1 MMMLLMMMFWT
12 HAVKAF
18 LVEASSSASSSAAA
32 ASSSSAASSS
42 AASLLHHHS
51 LCGCLLDR
59 VRLATKRVLTSP
71 HASGLPW
78 LLLLLL
84 LLLALRFL
92 GSRLWRQ
99 RERIGPTVLIGGAG
113 EDQQTTDLCAPTRRS
128 DAAPRPVA
136 GKPSAPSADREEAGR
151 PGSGAP
157 GPGTAKP
164 EAAKRR
170 ADGPRQ
176 QRPLL
181 AALTWWTLGA
191 RREVAGLR
199 ARLVELESNWGRPLE
214 EGRERSDSTMPPSA
228 RCARPRPLLH
238 EATEPRWPRSLEL
251 RVERLEAERGEP
263 RGHGWGPPS
272 GGRGG
277 GGGGGA
283 ADGGPGGGGQVRLQ
297 RRHGEVTEEPR
308 LRRSDTEDEDE
319 CRESDSEVE
328 SGHGEGVMG
337 HCGVLSP
344 RVPSS
349 DGREVKDEHVRG
361 ESDSRSNLTKVT
373 EAFGDP
379 SPSVGSIHGK
389 ELREESVQTGSM
401 VSTSHEEVTDRCCL
415 RISLGVVTGECHGA
429 DSVVVSSCG
438 QVAEELTVTMGSHG
452 KDMREGTEAGS
463 RGGHVGVTEVCA
475 ETGSRSRS
483 DLNDVTDQTHLRSS
497 LVEVTK
503 VCTEPGFRSGHIE
516 VNQVCTQTELRSRS
530 CLNEVTDQC
539 HLRSSHVE
547 VTKVCT
553 EPGSRSKSGHVEV
566 TEVYTEPGS
575 RSKSGHVEVTE
586 VCTEPGSRFRSGREE
601 ATNQYQGR
609 SGDRREAAE
618 TRGTRPQVGH
628 TPCPVSRSSHGET
641 RTEHGAPDS
650 TFRSGHA
657 GNVEEERE
665 EGRQALSL
673 RQDSSKK
680 IPEQR
685 LHVPSPLSREG
696 HGRGRG
702 EHGEPDSML
711 RCGHTEGREV
721 RGCSESDGRGGHEE
735 VTNQC
740 RWPNADFRSGPGEIR
755 EEFGASESRLR
766 CGPGEIREEFV
777 ASESRLRCGPGEI
790 REEFGASESRLRCSP
805 AEIREEFGASE
816 SRLRCGPREIRE
828 EFGASES
835 RLRCG
840 PGEIR
845 EEFGASESR
854 LRCGPGEVREE
865 FGASESRLRYG
876 PGEIREEFVAS
887 ESRVRSRHG
896 EDATSNDRYLG
907 EAREVRGCPESEWRR
922 GDDGEASDDC
932 HWPDADPRPQGP
944 GRRSAAAAEE
954 RCRGEGRRM
963 ATDIRCTNASGGGG
977 RRSAPCDV
985 VECDSVCS
993 YSSGS
998 KCGSRGG
1005 RGVDDDEDEGDDG
1018 DEEDLEGMGWS
1029 EEAWKSYRT
1038 AQKLLESNYSSNRV
1052 RWADEE
1058 EDEEEGRD
1066 DYFYD
1071 HKRSAAFSTTR

>member
-1 MMMLLMMMFWT
+1 
-12 HAVKAF
+12 
-18 LVEASSSASSSAAA
+18 
-32 ASSSSAASSS
+32 
-42 AASLLHHHS
+42 
-51 LCGCLLDR
+51 
-59 VRLATKRVLTSP
+59 
-71 HASGLPW
+71 
-78 LLLLLL
+78 
-84 LLLALRFL
+84 
-92 GSRLWRQ
+92 
-99 RERIGPTVLIGGAG
+99 
-113 EDQQTTDLCAPTRRS
+113 
-128 DAAPRPVA
+128 
-136 GKPSAPSADREEAGR
+136 
-151 PGSGAP
+151 
-157 GPGTAKP
+157 
-164 EAAKRR
+164 
-170 ADGPRQ
+170 
-176 QRPLL
+176 
-181 AALTWWTLGA
+181 
-191 RREVAGLR
+191 
-199 ARLVELESNWGRPLE
+199 
-214 EGRERSDSTMPPSA
+214 
-228 RCARPRPLLH
+228 
-238 EATEPRWPRSLEL
+238 
-251 RVERLEAERGEP
+251 
-263 RGHGWGPPS
+263 
-272 GGRGG
+272 
-277 GGGGGA
+277 
-283 ADGGPGGGGQVRLQ
+283 
-297 RRHGEVTEEPR
+297 
-308 LRRSDTEDEDE
+308 
-319 CRESDSEVE
+319 
-328 SGHGEGVMG
+328 MG

-344 RVPSS
+344 RMPSS

-379 SPSVGSIHGK
+379 SPSVGSSHGK

-575 RSKSGHVEVTE
+575 RSKSGHVEATE

-628 TPCPVSRSSHGET
+628 TPCPMSRSSHGET
-641 RTEHGAPDS
+641 RAEHGAPDS
-650 TFRSGHA
+650 TFRSGHV

-665 EGRQALSL
+665 EGHQALSS
-673 RQDSSKK
+673 RQGSSNK
-680 IPEQR
+680 IPERR

-721 RGCSESDGRGGHEE
+721 RGCLESDGRRGHEE

-740 RWPNADFRSGPGEIR
+740 RWPNADFKSGPG
-755 EEFGASESRLR
+755 
-766 CGPGEIREEFV
+766 
-777 ASESRLRCGPGEI
+777 
-790 REEFGASESRLRCSP
+790 
-805 AEIREEFGASE
+805 
-816 SRLRCGPREIRE
+816 EIRE

-865 FGASESRLRYG
+865 FVSSESRLRCG
-876 PGEIREEFVAS
+876 PGEIREEFGASESRLRCGPGEVREQFVAS
-887 ESRVRSRHG
+887 ESRVKSRYG

-932 HWPDADPRPQGP
+932 HWPDADPRLQGP

-963 ATDIRCTNASGGGG
+963 ATDIRCTNASGGG

-1018 DEEDLEGMGWS
+1018 DEEDLEGMRWS
-1029 EEAWKSYRT
+1029 EEAWKSYRA

-1058 EDEEEGRD
+1058 QDEEEGRD